1 MRQRRLDHLAPV
13 VRLLGRPV
21 SERRPEAEW
30 HGRDSKSLQQAAKH
44 FLVEHLPVAEREH
57 ERAGASARASEP
69 HPGCPEH
76 AGKAGPVLA
85 VRLHPRRRNG
95 PHVGR
100 RVHLV
105 PWCTAYLG
113 PPRHR
118 QDQGTRTPASRPRPR
133 STPAPSRPLPPRAD
147 AAAPAC
153 DSRPRSA
160 CRAPGPSRSHGLA
173 ERRFIAM
180 AHSITAPMHRAD
192 ALALRT
198 GPSGPSRARSAS
210 GPPARR
216 RSSPRRPP
224 GCRCAGRRGVRG
236 MDGGTGHCISPP
248 PVPPT
253 RAVSR
258 RSFSVDDG
266 LPLPCCATSF
276 ACHRLREPPGRELPE
291 RPSMRRRGHTPPS
304 CRPDNDLRR
313 PGPEGGTGGGSIR
326 HAVQRQ
332 LLWPLGDNYF
342 GRFRCDLDRCREYGD
357 GLTSLWT
364 ARAPSTGS

>member
-57 ERAGASARASEP
+57 ERASASARASEP

-192 ALALRT
+192 A
-198 GPSGPSRARSAS
+198 
-210 GPPARR
+210 
-216 RSSPRRPP
+216 PR
-224 GCRCAGRRGVRG
+224 RCAGAPHRAVWTFTGQIGVRTSSSSALVTSETARMPMRG
-236 MDGGTGHCISPP
+236 KAWRSRDG
-248 PVPPT
+248 
-253 RAVSR
+253 R
-258 RSFSVDDG
+258 RDG
-266 LPLPCCATSF
+266 PLYQ
-276 ACHRLREPPGRELPE
+276 
-291 RPSMRRRGHTPPS
+291 PPS
-304 CRPDNDLRR
+304 CAPHPGRFPEVVQRGRRVAASMLRHQFRVPPATRATGAGASRASIHAATWPHTALLPPRQRP
-313 PGPEGGTGGGSIR
+313 PETRARGRHRGGSIR
-326 HAVQRQ
+326 HA
-332 LLWPLGDNYF
+332 
-342 GRFRCDLDRCREYGD
+342 
-357 GLTSLWT
+357 
-364 ARAPSTGS
+364 A